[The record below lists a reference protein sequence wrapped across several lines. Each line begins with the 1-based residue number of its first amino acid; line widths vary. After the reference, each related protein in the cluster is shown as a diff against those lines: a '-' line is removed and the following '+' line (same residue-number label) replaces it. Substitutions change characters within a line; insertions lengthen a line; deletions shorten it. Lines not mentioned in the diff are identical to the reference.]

1 MGISVLVLIL
11 FLLLSFLFSGTE
23 AALFSVLEIEVEK
36 ITGPRIKKWVRKL
49 LSKQEESLFVI
60 LLGNMLVNS
69 YASAIFPSI
78 LIGIFGNVHVS
89 KSLESGLE
97 IILFTFILLL
107 FGEITPKLIAIDFPS
122 NFLKKSV
129 GIFYPLYVI
138 LKPFTKPFTLV
149 LEWISALSRRTYEQE
164 EVLKNLEEMTLGSR
178 SGLRSGISLVMYTA
192 EEIMTPR
199 KDIVFMN
206 ASMNIA
212 EARSR
217 AKLYG
222 FTRYPVRGESQDDI
236 RGVFE
241 IDNPEL
247 INAKDEED
255 ILKYTKEA
263 DFIPSG
269 RKVTELVKMAVG
281 KNRKMFI
288 VVDEYGGVK
297 GIVTLGDL
305 LKILGVKKEKR
316 IKRIDVHTFVIPG
329 DYLLGE
335 LEALLQ
341 KSISSEA
348 TTIQGLLM
356 EITGRLPEEGEKVLM
371 EDVEFEILE
380 KDRGEIKRVKVK
392 VL

>member
-1 MGISVLVLIL
+1 MGISVVILIL

-23 AALFSVLEIEVEK
+23 AALFSVLEIEIEK
-36 ITGPRIKKWVRKL
+36 IKGSRIKNWVRKL

-60 LLGNMLVNS
+60 LLGNMIVNS

-78 LIGIFGNVHVS
+78 LVGILGNVHVS

-97 IILFTFILLL
+97 IVLFTFILLL
-107 FGEITPKLIAIDFPS
+107 FGEITPKLIAIDSPS
-122 NFLKKSV
+122 NFLKKSM
-129 GIFYPLYVI
+129 GIFYLFYLI
-138 LKPFTKPFTLV
+138 LKPFAKPFTIV
-149 LEWISALSRRTYEQE
+149 LEWISNLSRRTYEEE

-199 KDIVFMN
+199 KDIIFME
-206 ASMNIA
+206 ATMNIA

-236 RGVFE
+236 KGIFE

-247 INAKDEED
+247 INANDEED
-255 ILKYTKEA
+255 ILKYIKEA
-263 DFIPSG
+263 NFVPSG
-269 RKVTELVKMAVG
+269 RKVTELVKMTVE
-281 KNRKMFI
+281 KSRKMFI

-297 GIVTLGDL
+297 GIVTLGDI
-305 LKILGVKKEKR
+305 LKILGLKKEKR
-316 IKRIDVHTFVIPG
+316 IKKIDVNTFVVPG

-341 KSISSEA
+341 KPISSEA

-356 EITGRLPEEGEKVLM
+356 DITGRLPEEGEKVLI
-371 EDVEFEILE
+371 EGLEFEVLE
-380 KDRGEIKRVKVK
+380 KDRGEIKRVKVR

>member
-1 MGISVLVLIL
+1 MGISILVLIL

-36 ITGPRIKKWVRKL
+36 ITGERVKKWVRNL
-49 LSKQEESLFVI
+49 LSRQEESLFVI

-69 YASAIFPSI
+69 YASALFPSI
-78 LIGIFGNVHVS
+78 LAGILGNI
-89 KSLESGLE
+89 KIAESLESGLE
-97 IILFTFILLL
+97 IVLFTFILLL
-107 FGEITPKLIAIDFPS
+107 FGEITPKLIAIDSPS

-129 GIFYPLYVI
+129 RVFYPLYVV
-138 LKPFTKPFTLV
+138 LRPFTKPFTLA

-164 EVLKNLEEMTLGSR
+164 EVLKNLEEMTLGSK

-199 KDIVFMN
+199 KDIVFME
-206 ASMNIA
+206 ATMNIA

-236 RGVFE
+236 KGIFE
-241 IDNPEL
+241 IDNPDL
-247 INAKDEED
+247 INAGDEED
-255 ILKYTKEA
+255 ILKYTREA

-269 RKVTELVKMAVG
+269 RKITELVKVAVE
-281 KNRKMFI
+281 KNKKMFI

-305 LKILGVKKEKR
+305 LKILGVEKEKR
-316 IKRIDVHTFVIPG
+316 IKRIDSRTFVVPG
-329 DYLLGE
+329 DYLLSE
-335 LEALLQ
+335 LEGLLQ

-356 EITGRLPEEGEKVLM
+356 EITGRLPGEGEKVLM
-371 EDVEFEILE
+371 EGVEFEILE

>member
-1 MGISVLVLIL
+1 MGISVVILIL

-23 AALFSVLEIEVEK
+23 AALFSVLEIEIEK
-36 ITGPRIKKWVRKL
+36 IKGSRIKNWVRKL

-60 LLGNMLVNS
+60 LLGNMIVNS

-78 LIGIFGNVHVS
+78 LVGILGNVHVS

-97 IILFTFILLL
+97 IVLFTFILLL
-107 FGEITPKLIAIDFPS
+107 FGEITPKLIAIDSPS
-122 NFLKKSV
+122 NFLKKSM
-129 GIFYPLYVI
+129 GIFYLFYLI
-138 LKPFTKPFTLV
+138 LKPFAKPFTIV
-149 LEWISALSRRTYEQE
+149 LEWISNLSRRTYEEE

-199 KDIVFMN
+199 KDIIFME
-206 ASMNIA
+206 ATMNIA

-236 RGVFE
+236 KGIFE

-247 INAKDEED
+247 INANDEED
-255 ILKYTKEA
+255 ILKYIKEA
-263 DFIPSG
+263 DFVPSG
-269 RKVTELVKMAVG
+269 RKVTELVKMTVE
-281 KNRKMFI
+281 KSRKMFI

-297 GIVTLGDL
+297 GIVTLGDI
-305 LKILGVKKEKR
+305 LKILGLKKEKR
-316 IKRIDVHTFVIPG
+316 IKKIDVNTFVVPG

-341 KSISSEA
+341 KPISSEA

-356 EITGRLPEEGEKVLM
+356 DITGRLPEEGEKVLI
-371 EDVEFEILE
+371 EGLEFEVLE
-380 KDRGEIKRVKVK
+380 KDRGEIKRVKVR

>member
-1 MGISVLVLIL
+1 
-11 FLLLSFLFSGTE
+11 
-23 AALFSVLEIEVEK
+23 
-36 ITGPRIKKWVRKL
+36 
-49 LSKQEESLFVI
+49 
-60 LLGNMLVNS
+60 
-69 YASAIFPSI
+69 
-78 LIGIFGNVHVS
+78 
-89 KSLESGLE
+89 
-97 IILFTFILLL
+97 
-107 FGEITPKLIAIDFPS
+107 
-122 NFLKKSV
+122 
-129 GIFYPLYVI
+129 
-138 LKPFTKPFTLV
+138 
-149 LEWISALSRRTYEQE
+149 
-164 EVLKNLEEMTLGSR
+164 
-178 SGLRSGISLVMYTA
+178 
-192 EEIMTPR
+192 
-199 KDIVFMN
+199 MN

-269 RKVTELVKMAVG
+269 RKVTEIVKMAVE

-297 GIVTLGDL
+297 GIITLGDL
-305 LKILGVKKEKR
+305 LKIVGVEKEKR
-316 IKRIDVHTFVIPG
+316 IKRIDSRTFVVPG
-329 DYLLGE
+329 DYLLSE
-335 LEALLQ
+335 LEGLLQ
-341 KSISSEA
+341 KSVSSEA

-356 EITGRLPEEGEKVLM
+356 EITGRLPGEGEKVLM
-371 EDVEFEILE
+371 GDVEFEILE